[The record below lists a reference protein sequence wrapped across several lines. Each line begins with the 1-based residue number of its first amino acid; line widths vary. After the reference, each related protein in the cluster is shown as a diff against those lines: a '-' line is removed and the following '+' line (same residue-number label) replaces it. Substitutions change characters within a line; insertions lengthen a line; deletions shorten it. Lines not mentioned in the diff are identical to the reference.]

1 MKEITPPILLE
12 DERFH
17 MGHIGRAFAK
27 WIPYLGWGSA
37 AVLAVWLLLYGTSRV
52 QWAGVF
58 LALFVLD
65 RVLYAGRA
73 DKTLS
78 ELSSRGR
85 GNIAE
90 FLTPDA
96 AQVLFNAHAASS
108 KGKIF
113 ALQSLMQLS
122 KNHKAQKIFSKLG
135 IPAGELRRKLKNL
148 PQTGGQEHWG
158 QTENLARLALMHA
171 LRYGSRE
178 VGAVDILGALAE
190 SHSQTISQALAE
202 FSLKPEIL
210 KLAAAL
216 AGAKK
221 QVGPRK
227 GIPLPPIPARR

>member
-17 MGHIGRAFAK
+17 MGRIGRAFAK
-27 WIPYLGWGSA
+27 WIPYLGWVSA
-37 AVLAVWLLLYGTSRV
+37 ASLAVWLLFYGTSRM

-78 ELSSRGR
+78 ELSPYGR

-96 AQVLFNAHAASS
+96 AQVLVNAHAASS
-108 KGKIF
+108 KGESF

-148 PQTGGQEHWG
+148 PRTGEREHWG
-158 QTENLARLALMHA
+158 QSENLARLALMHA
-171 LRYGSRE
+171 LKYGSRE
-178 VGAVDILGALAE
+178 VGVADILGALAE
-190 SHSQTISQALAE
+190 GHSQTISQALAE

-210 KLAAAL
+210 KSAATL
-216 AGAKK
+216 VGAKK
-221 QVGPRK
+221 QARSRK